1 MTALQRT
8 LSINTGPA
16 AVPVPIDI
24 NLPFQDGGSWR
35 CTYSIGWPGGIRNGH
50 AMGFDA
56 VTRPAPSSGTSRA
69 PVTAFR
75 CRTAAAISPLAPTRR
90 SRRKAVPGQQCP
102 TPPPLPFRPAI
113 R

>member
-56 VTRPAPSSGTSRA
+56 VQALGIA
-69 PVTAFR
+69 LNFI
-75 CRTAAAISPLAPTRR
+75 AIDLYASPYH
-90 SRRKAVPGQQCP
+90 KAGALVWDEPGAGYGF
-102 TPPPLPFRPAI
+102 PLPHGGRHLAI
-113 R
+113 GADKTL